1 MRQRLRLPL
10 ILRGEEL
17 MDTKGKVALVTGIS
31 RGMGK
36 QMALRLARHGVN
48 IVGVAR
54 TVERSDSEWPGTLKE
69 AEAELR
75 ALGVDV
81 LPVKCDLLV
90 RDDVENLCKTALD
103 KFGRV
108 DFVVNN
114 A

>member
-69 AEAELR
+69 AEA
-75 ALGVDV
+75 
-81 LPVKCDLLV
+81 
-90 RDDVENLCKTALD
+90 
-103 KFGRV
+103 
-108 DFVVNN
+108 
-114 A
+114 